1 MPILNSSGWKRR
13 TVVVCLTSLVLA
25 VAGCG
30 SSSSSSSGLSKSALA
45 SKAGAICKRR
55 SDAIT
60 AAASKVLAGGKLPS
74 RKQFGQLA
82 FGTIIPQTTAE
93 ASELS
98 ALKPQSSLTTSYHQW
113 LASMRADV
121 AKMKQNPVIIQ
132 NKASFVTVNGQARAL
147 GLSSACDL
155 GPSS

>member
-30 SSSSSSSGLSKSALA
+30 SSSSSSGLSKSALA